1 MPICGFGELAEAFL
15 AVVVVEVVH
24 GIHHHDSGHHPQYHS
39 LSRHLT
45 THSQQFNVVL
55 LLNGFN
61 MSATRL
67 AVARAFLGE
76 AF

>member
-1 MPICGFGELAEAFL
+1 MGFIIMI
-15 AVVVVEVVH
+15 AV
-24 GIHHHDSGHHPQYHS
+24 IILNIS
-39 LSRHLT
+39 LIESSLDNSFT
-45 THSQQFNVVL
+45 TNVVL